1 MTTIPKVPVALITAT
16 VLTTGSILVPSAFAE
31 DAPECVTSVKEGVS
45 SWSIKESYLNYLTMP
60 ITRGEVIVSDGVTIA
75 DKKKGPFEFTVDA
88 GESKIES
95 ESKGVFALDGT
106 IVIHGHKKGDKWELD
121 QNISDV
127 KIAVDGTSGEIIA
140 DYSSVKYP
148 NPNDEA
154 PYTADDE
161 VIANVT
167 WDAAPSLAAGDVDL
181 SGAKVT
187 LTQKGAS
194 ELFGGFYE
202 VGQEM
207 APVGVK
213 ASLEE
218 KCTTPEPT
226 STTSSPEPTSTTS
239 SPEPTSTTSS
249 PEPTSTTSSPEP
261 TSTTSSPE
269 PTSTTSSPDEP
280 ETEVEGSSIGPDL
293 LKTLVKSPVNGIMS
307 IFVMLGA
314 GAVFGV
320 ILQHLVALFRR

>member
-261 TSTTSSPE
+261 TSTTSSP
-269 PTSTTSSPDEP
+269 DEP